1 MERCQ
6 LFQRNT
12 PSNRR
17 LVFIDYSWYLVNVKS
32 CSSFDMD
39 CSFFFEIF
47 FAIFVL
53 IEKRLYLCHIK
64 IILYKFWEH
73 FFIIYWTMVAREYLV
88 ISHSNCFSFS
98 LSCLF
103 LHSIPVCKESLQA
116 NWFLISKVFQM
127 KCRRPM
133 PWPEV
138 HPLFLLKN
146 RLIILLKNWMMTS
159 TQ

>member
-1 MERCQ
+1 MYSEWCDANHPWRIYKIIENQFC
-6 LFQRNT
+6 
-12 PSNRR
+12 
-17 LVFIDYSWYLVNVKS
+17 FIDYSWYLVNVKS
-32 CSSFDMD
+32 CNSFYYELWL
-39 CSFFFEIF
+39 FFEIF

-116 NWFLISKVFQM
+116 NWFLISKVLRINC
-127 KCRRPM
+127 K
-133 PWPEV
+133 
-138 HPLFLLKN
+138 
-146 RLIILLKNWMMTS
+146 RLILFTENMQIKKK
-159 TQ
+159 